1 MVCTF
6 LGYISHK
13 SVWSEF
19 FIATR
24 SWLMAIKSNP
34 KIQTTHTYPDFKG
47 HFYSLGTVLYVR
59 FKTYSTGWRN
69 SPTRF
74 STFSFFHNSNL
85 SGPLSKGLKYFR
97 FWLSFRWVIRFLG
110 SKKLPPRGII
120 PRGVKIY
127 FCPRTFFK
135 NEKCSS
141 LIAEKESIFI
151 FVTLSL

>member
-13 SVWSEF
+13 SVWSEI

-24 SWLMAIKSNP
+24 FWLMAIKSNP

-85 SGPLSKGLKYFR
+85 SGPLSKGLKYFW
-97 FWLSFRWVIRFLG
+97 FWLRFRWVIRIFR
-110 SKKLPPRGII
+110 KNFH
-120 PRGVKIY
+120 GVSY
-127 FCPRTFFK
+127 C
-135 NEKCSS
+135 
-141 LIAEKESIFI
+141 AESISPGYATPGSHSWPRESTAI
-151 FVTLSL
+151 SLHSCISL